1 MENIKNEPFTKGC
14 RAKKQAKRRTGGYST
29 FSPKCASTRVELFQ
43 GAFISQQ
50 TLSEEMRQV
59 ARIFV
64 LHDNERRSSIRRIV
78 QQWATSTNLLYCQAA
93 GERSIPGNGT
103 TRRHLHRDWFSPPTQ
118 TKESPLSTDAVAQIA
133 LFKLLPPLNHPNT
146 PLMSYFIIYGFGRG
160 EKNCKIT

>member
-1 MENIKNEPFTKGC
+1 MSPSQKDAGPRNRPKEEQEDPQHFCPSVHLHVLNYFKGHLFLNKHC
-14 RAKKQAKRRTGGYST
+14 LKKWGRWRAYLFYTTMNGG
-29 FSPKCASTRVELFQ
+29 
-43 GAFISQQ
+43 
-50 TLSEEMRQV
+50 
-59 ARIFV
+59 
-64 LHDNERRSSIRRIV
+64 SSIRRIV

-133 LFKLLPPLNHPNT
+133 LFKLLPALNHPNT

-160 EKNCKIT
+160 KKNCKIT